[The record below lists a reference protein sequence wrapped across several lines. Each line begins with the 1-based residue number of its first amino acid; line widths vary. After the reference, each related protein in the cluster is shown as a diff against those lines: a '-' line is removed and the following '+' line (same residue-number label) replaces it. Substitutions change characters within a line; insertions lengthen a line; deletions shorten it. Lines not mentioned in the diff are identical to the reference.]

1 MAKNKDKGNGN
12 EDKLIRD
19 AFLINAALIVL
30 LLVSLMVIEWLLM
43 L

>member
-1 MAKNKDKGNGN
+1 MAKNKDKRDSS

-19 AFLINAALIVL
+19 AVFVNVALIVL
-30 LLVSLMVIEWLLM
+30 LLVSLMVFEWLLT